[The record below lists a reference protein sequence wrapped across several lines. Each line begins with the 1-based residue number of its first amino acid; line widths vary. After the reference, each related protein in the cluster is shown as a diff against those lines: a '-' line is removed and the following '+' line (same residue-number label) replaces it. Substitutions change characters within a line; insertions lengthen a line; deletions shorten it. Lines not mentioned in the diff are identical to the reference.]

1 MKLAYTFLLLLVI
14 APITLAQE
22 IDKDEA
28 EDFWEDNIQAI
39 LDLDKE
45 KVMTQTNF
53 PLNTFDGDW
62 DQRAF
67 ESGFDLIFNEDLIA
81 DLKYQS
87 VRDIQ
92 SVEYEPGEI
101 TIILDIFSVT
111 EIDGEEFESATI
123 LSFKK
128 FEGSWKLYDIKM
140 AG

>member
-28 EDFWEDNIQAI
+28 QDFWEDNIQAI

>member
-1 MKLAYTFLLLLVI
+1 MKLAYTFLLLLFI
-14 APITLAQE
+14 APIALAQE